1 MNMSHLSQQEFKNAR
16 KHLKIWSITILSF
29 FFMHID
35 NRKGKKYLEMTDFIF
50 SGVTAEKVHRIDVN
64 FNFQERLF

>member
-1 MNMSHLSQQEFKNAR
+1 
-16 KHLKIWSITILSF
+16 
-29 FFMHID
+29 MHIN

-64 FNFQERLF
+64 FNFQERLCLLNFYM